1 MIPQKDIDGK
11 YKLTGREYTA
21 LLRLFAAQ
29 TALMEVEEVLK
40 DRLKTFPNGWRDFR
54 MLSTRMATELDGLL
68 DTVPI
73 KKLIAIQRE
82 LKSVKI
88 KLQIGPDAA
97 GSDDQVI
104 YVNEEAFL
112 KLLDQIVAMNCM
124 LCDKKGKDVKRC
136 PWLQLIEDCL
146 PYSPDPSMDPEDG
159 SCQIAG
165 RTTILEDDAE

>member
-1 MIPQKDIDGK
+1 MVPQRDVDGK
-11 YKLTGREYTA
+11 FKLTGREYTA
-21 LLRLFAAQ
+21 LLRLFAAL
-29 TALMEVEEVLK
+29 TALTECESILEE
-40 DRLKTFPNGWRDFR
+40 RLKTVPNGWRDYR
-54 MLSTRMATELDGLL
+54 MLKTRMSTELDGLL
-68 DTVPI
+68 ETVPL
-73 KKLIAIQRE
+73 KKLVAIHRE
-82 LKSVKI
+82 LKNVKI
-88 KLQIGPDAA
+88 KLNIGPDAA

-124 LCDKKGKDVKRC
+124 LCDKRGKEVKHC

-165 RTTILEDDAE
+165 RTTILED